1 MSELLEL
8 LHVSMTLTALTVA
21 VPAAILT
28 DADIPDIAPLV
39 EIIEEKDVV
48 KDPTNPKNEG
58 KDLARKQKPYI
69 SNMYKDTL

>member
-1 MSELLEL
+1 MAELLEL

-39 EIIEEKDVV
+39 ETIEV
-48 KDPTNPKNEG
+48 KDNK
-58 KDLARKQKPYI
+58 
-69 SNMYKDTL
+69 TL

>member
-39 EIIEEKDVV
+39 QTIEEKD
-48 KDPTNPKNEG
+48 
-58 KDLARKQKPYI
+58 
-69 SNMYKDTL
+69 KDTL